1 MHKQAQNNC
10 RILVLLKQT
19 ILLAKNMSI
28 GELVYYSDSLHCI
41 NLIKGSE
48 VKYYI
53 YAMLIQDINELLSQT
68 NASLHHTLREKN
80 QCADFFAKL
89 EASSDTDFLTHALS
103 PEGVRDLLKNDAM
116 GTFFL
121 RE

>member
-41 NLIKGSE
+41 NLIKGSQ
-48 VKYYI
+48 VKYHI
-53 YAMLIQDINELLSQT
+53 YAMLIQDINELFSQT
-68 NASLHHTLREKN
+68 NASPSHT
-80 QCADFFAKL
+80 
-89 EASSDTDFLTHALS
+89 
-103 PEGVRDLLKNDAM
+103 
-116 GTFFL
+116 
-121 RE
+121 